1 MTLRSRITVL
11 LTVMITSLQ
20 VQGQAVIRL
29 GPVLGY
35 RQFSAT
41 VSASPEP
48 DVITTQGASGLMPTA
63 SLSVGTMLPVGSDLA
78 VRADV
83 EAQWSWATLS
93 RPYATVFSIGGEA
106 QNGTIRRD
114 VQVSSSSLGLSAG
127 LAWFP
132 SADVSLSA
140 GLGAMFPPT
149 LQIAVRDEIESPTGV
164 TFVST
169 GTPERDLGSGWL
181 AGGPAQTY
189 GFAQIAAS
197 KMYRIGPQWQV
208 APQARARVA
217 LTSALANEAWFP
229 WEIGIGLDVGFA
241 FASAAAVPS
250 APDVGMAAQYY
261 RSVRDTVTLVD
272 AFQIGR
278 TDTLWV
284 LDTTDYTETVRGPD
298 VDTLILTQHIRVE
311 RHLPGPPPFL
321 STMLDVI
328 ADDQAADSVAAVW
341 ISVECVSDTTATTTV
356 TMSADQQ
363 PVWTEVVRGPHAEW
377 TVLLRDVLPDISTR
391 QVIVLE
397 VSAVTTDA
405 VGQSLSA
412 VPRVVTLRRTPQ
424 NSNLQ
429 RSR

>member
-11 LTVMITSLQ
+11 VTVVITSLQ

-35 RQFSAT
+35 RYFSAA
-41 VSASPEP
+41 VSASAESNA
-48 DVITTQGASGLMPTA
+48 VTTQGASGLMPIA
-63 SLSVGTMLPVGSDLA
+63 SLSVGAMFPVEPSLA

-93 RPYATVFSIGGEA
+93 RPYATVFSIGGQA

-114 VQVSSSSLGLSAG
+114 VTLSSSSFGLSAG

-140 GLGAMFPPT
+140 SLGAMFPPT
-149 LQIAVRDEIESPTGV
+149 LQIAVRDVIETPSGV
-164 TFVST
+164 TFVSS

-189 GFAQIAAS
+189 GWAQVAAS
-197 KMYRIGPQWQV
+197 KRYRVGPQWQI
-208 APQARARVA
+208 APQAYARIA

-229 WEIGIGLDVGFA
+229 WEIGVGVDVA
-241 FASAAAVPS
+241 FVWTSSHDVASMPVEHTLA
-250 APDVGMAAQYY
+250 MYR

-272 AFQIGR
+272 AFQVGR
-278 TDTLWV
+278 RDTLWV
-284 LDTTDYTETVRGPD
+284 SDTTEYSDTVHGSEI
-298 VDTLILTQHIRVE
+298 DTMITTQHIRVE

-328 ADDQAADSVAAVW
+328 ADDQAADSVAAIW
-341 ISVECVSDTTATTTV
+341 ISVECVSDTSASTLV
-356 TMSADQQ
+356 TMSVDQR
-363 PVWTEVVRGPHAEW
+363 PVWTASVQGPHAEW
-377 TVLLRDVLPDISTR
+377 TVLLREVLPDLGSR
-391 QVIVLE
+391 QVIILE
-397 VSAVTTDA
+397 VTAATTDA

-412 VPRVVTLRRTPQ
+412 VPRVVTLRRTQQ

>member
-1 MTLRSRITVL
+1 M
-11 LTVMITSLQ
+11 
-20 VQGQAVIRL
+20 
-29 GPVLGY
+29 
-35 RQFSAT
+35 
-41 VSASPEP
+41 
-48 DVITTQGASGLMPTA
+48 
-63 SLSVGTMLPVGSDLA
+63 
-78 VRADV
+78 
-83 EAQWSWATLS
+83 
-93 RPYATVFSIGGEA
+93 
-106 QNGTIRRD
+106 
-114 VQVSSSSLGLSAG
+114 
-127 LAWFP
+127 
-132 SADVSLSA
+132 
-140 GLGAMFPPT
+140 MFPPT
-149 LQIAVRDEIESPTGV
+149 LSLDVRDVIESPSGV
-164 TFVST
+164 TFVSS

-208 APQARARVA
+208 APQARARIA

-229 WEIGIGLDVGFA
+229 WEIGIGVDLA
-241 FASAAAVPS
+241 FTIAPSEGDQAAPEI
-250 APDVGMAAQYY
+250 GMPAIYR

-272 AFQIGR
+272 VFQIGR
-278 TDTLWV
+278 TDTLWA
-284 LDTTDYTETVRGPD
+284 LDTTEFTQTVQGPE
-298 VDTLILTQHIRVE
+298 VDTLIMTQHIRVE

-341 ISVECVSDTTATTTV
+341 ISVECVSDTTSTTTV

-363 PVWTEVVRGPHAEW
+363 PVWTQVVRGPHAEW